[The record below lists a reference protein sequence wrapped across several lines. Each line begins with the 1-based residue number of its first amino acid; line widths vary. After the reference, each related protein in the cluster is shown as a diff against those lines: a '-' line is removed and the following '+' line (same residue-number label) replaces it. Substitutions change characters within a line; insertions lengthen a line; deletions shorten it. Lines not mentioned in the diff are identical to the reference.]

1 MALNPTDLANDIL
14 ADNAIV
20 APIPTDALPQFTI
33 FITRLS
39 IHITEQIKR
48 GSVDSVTVNTSS
60 GAQNNIAF
68 IE

>member
-1 MALNPTDLANDIL
+1 MALNPTNLANDIL

-20 APIPTDALPQFTI
+20 GPIPANALPQFTI

-48 GSVDSVTVNTSS
+48 GSVNDVTVNTST
-60 GAQNNIAF
+60 GAQNNVAMV
-68 IE
+68 E